1 MRNIFNGTQDYAT
14 PSLLDRLNESL
25 NVLTRDNSSLD
36 AYNNKIY
43 TYALL
48 DWRTDI
54 GWQPILAVVN
64 DYQRL
69 QVQQLAP
76 NAVAF
81 LNILETADLP
91 SCDDDADC
99 SGELAGDLFMTNA
112 LFSQTYINFITQLA
126 TVRARIPENFS
137 DIFLEI

>member
-25 NVLTRDNSSLD
+25 IVLTRDNSSLD
-36 AYNNKIY
+36 AYNNKMY

-64 DYQRL
+64 GYQQL

-81 LNILETADLP
+81 LNILETPDLLP
-91 SCDDDADC
+91 CEDDADC
-99 SGELAGDLFMTNA
+99 PGEPAGNLLMTNA
-112 LFSQTYINFITQLA
+112 FLSSLQFYYAISNDAPISK
-126 TVRARIPENFS
+126 NFS
-137 DIFLEI
+137 NIFLEITI